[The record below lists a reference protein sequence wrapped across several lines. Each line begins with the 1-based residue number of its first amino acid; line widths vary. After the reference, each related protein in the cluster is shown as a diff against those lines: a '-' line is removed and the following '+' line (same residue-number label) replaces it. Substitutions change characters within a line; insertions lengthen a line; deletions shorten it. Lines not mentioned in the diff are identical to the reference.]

1 MAPDCSGGI
10 NHSVIIMKSMSRQPR
25 KQRKSLYIAPLH
37 RKRKAI
43 AAHMAE
49 DLMLKYRRRT
59 FPVIKGDTVKIM
71 RGEFKGHAGKVRSI
85 YTGKGQLEIEG
96 VIITKVDGKKV
107 PRPVHASNVLLTKLN
122 LADPWRRR
130 ILEEGLPEEVKKEI
144 EKEAQL
150 QIEEQE
156 RMAEEEISEEPEEVE
171 GEISE
176 GEEITEEKMEEV
188 KEEIPEEPVEES
200 PEEEATGEGL
210 EEIKEE
216 PPEEVAAEEPKKEE
230 EREEQ

>member
-1 MAPDCSGGI
+1 MAPDCSGRI
-10 NHSVIIMKSMSRQPR
+10 NHSVIIMNSISRQPR

-37 RKRKAI
+37 KKRKAI
-43 AAHMAE
+43 AAHMAD

-59 FPVIKGDTVKIM
+59 FPVIRGDTVKIM
-71 RGEFKGHAGKVRSI
+71 RGEFKGHVGKVRSI

-122 LADPWRRR
+122 LADPWRRQK
-130 ILEEGLPEEVKKEI
+130 LEEGLPEEVKKEI
-144 EKEAQL
+144 EKEAQA

-156 RMAEEEISEEPEEVE
+156 RMAAEEMEEEAAEEPEE
-171 GEISE
+171 GA
-176 GEEITEEKMEEV
+176 EETIEEEV
-188 KEEIPEEPVEES
+188 AEETPSEES
-200 PEEEATGEGL
+200 PEEE
-210 EEIKEE
+210 KE
-216 PPEEVAAEEPKKEE
+216 AEEKKE

>member
-1 MAPDCSGGI
+1 MAPDCSGRI
-10 NHSVIIMKSMSRQPR
+10 NHSVIIMNSISKQPR

-37 RKRKAI
+37 KKRKAI
-43 AAHMAE
+43 AAHMAD

-59 FPVIKGDTVKIM
+59 FPVIRGDTVKIM
-71 RGEFKGHAGKVRSI
+71 RGEFKGHVGKVRSI

-122 LADPWRRR
+122 LADPWRRQK
-130 ILEEGLPEEVKKEI
+130 LEEGLPEEVKKEI
-144 EKEAQL
+144 EKEAQA

-156 RMAEEEISEEPEEVE
+156 RMAAEEMEEEAAEEPEE
-171 GEISE
+171 GA
-176 GEEITEEKMEEV
+176 EETIEEE
-188 KEEIPEEPVEES
+188 VEES
-200 PEEEATGEGL
+200 PEEEIIE
-210 EEIKEE
+210 EEI
-216 PPEEVAAEEPKKEE
+216 PEEVAEETPSEESPEEEKEVEEKKE